1 MAVAPKQNCNE
12 PGFCG
17 HDTLSQPSSSASSAV
32 LSSDS
37 WQSVSPELLFDE
49 HTKAFGNAA
58 TSPNAVPPHIFPLM
72 PDPDI
77 EDSMVH
83 GWCPV
88 FNPQDMSLSMNNSA
102 IEILPSP
109 HAAWSTCQF
118 SWMDPLGQ
126 SIGQTIPANMTS
138 SSLLADAGDSM
149 EMTLSYDQVAT
160 PAYHGRTSP
169 SMSET
174 LLGLSLHVPDD
185 LNGED
190 HATLSES
197 ANTWMCDIKGCT
209 KQFKQQHKYK

>member
-1 MAVAPKQNCNE
+1 MATSPKQNCNE

-17 HDTLSQPSSSASSAV
+17 LDTMSQPSSSASSAI

-37 WQSVSPELLFDE
+37 WQSISPELLFDE
-49 HTKAFGNAA
+49 HYSAFDNAA

-72 PDPDI
+72 PDSDI
-77 EDSMVH
+77 EDLMVH

-88 FNPQDMSLSMNNSA
+88 FDPQDVSLGTNNSTM
-102 IEILPSP
+102 EILPSQ
-109 HAAWSTCQF
+109 HAAWPSCQL
-118 SWMDPLGQ
+118 SWMDPIGQSLGQ
-126 SIGQTIPANMTS
+126 PIPTNMTS
-138 SSLLADAGDSM
+138 SSLLADAGDPM
-149 EMTLSYDQVAT
+149 EMTLSYDQVGT
-160 PAYHGRTSP
+160 PPYHGRTSP

-174 LLGLSLHVPDD
+174 LSGLSLHVPDD

-190 HATLSES
+190 HATPSES